1 MRKEANIM
9 SRFKNVLLGVDDLA
23 WITDDLHQAFWL
35 IERVPAHFNLA
46 LGNRHGQIKPVIF
59 KSDTAEALQY
69 LPPRERSI
77 GLLEYIY
84 KEREIADD
92 ELKKMNADLAKQWA
106 HDRDKYGAYIQWLS
120 RNDSQEKVTT
130 LLNESKRKHAEMPDV
145 ETFFNRYEFPLDK
158 VTSSQLGKIK
168 LFIWIQAGRRN
179 ELLPHLL
186 SSVKQKYNKN
196 AHKER
201 NPHKKQFN
209 LMLTKKL
216 IEKLDRHAN
225 SIEAS
230 RSEIV
235 EGLIKLYLDNVAET
249 RKQNRSSTRLDPN
262 ERTLIERHI
271 FGQLGNIRLTENT
284 ESKEPDTESE
294 HEEESAAANPSDAL
308 NHSSHDTLPNEPE
321 TEPEASIK
329 EAPNG
334 PKEVTIEAAIQ
345 AATDAVTEAVTEAV
359 TNAMTKVATDA
370 AAKAVA
376 EALAKAALDTETT
389 KDRLA
394 AQPSIVSEINP
405 NEDEAIATMPVEQ
418 PNTDSS
424 EQPPVFQPKGE
435 EDEHSS
441 SHDAISLDESQTN
454 QIQENQPTEA
464 SEATAPVEQ
473 PNTDSSEQP
482 PVFQPKGEEDEHSS
496 SHDAISLDESQTN
509 QIQENQPTE
518 ASEATAPV
526 EQPNTDSSE
535 QPPVFEFENEEDE
548 ERYQLSITNQ
558 PTEK

>member
-9 SRFKNVLLGVDDLA
+9 SRFKSVLLGVDDLV

-46 LGNRHGQIKPVIF
+46 MGNRHGQIKPVIF
-59 KSDTAEALQY
+59 KSNTAEALEY
-69 LPPRERSI
+69 LPLRERSI
-77 GLLEYIY
+77 GLLKYIY
-84 KEREIADD
+84 KNTKIQED
-92 ELKKMNADLAKQWA
+92 ELRKMNTDLAKQWA

-130 LLNESKRKHAEMPDV
+130 LLNESKRKYAEMPDV

-235 EGLIKLYLDNVAET
+235 EGLIKLYLDDVTET
-249 RKQNRSSTRLDPN
+249 RKQSRSSTRPGLKKIIPIKRGILGRLNDI
-262 ERTLIERHI
+262 RLIE
-271 FGQLGNIRLTENT
+271 NT
-284 ESKEPDTESE
+284 QSNGLDTESGHKE
-294 HEEESAAANPSDAL
+294 VSVAAIPSDAL
-308 NHSSHDTLPNEPE
+308 NHSSHAPLPNEPE

-329 EAPNG
+329 EASNG

-345 AATDAVTEAVTEAV
+345 AVTEAVTEAV

-376 EALAKAALDTETT
+376 EALTKAALDTETT
-389 KDRLA
+389 KDRLT
-394 AQPSIVSEINP
+394 AQLRKEPEIHP
-405 NEDEAIATMPVEQ
+405 EDEAT
-418 PNTDSS
+418 
-424 EQPPVFQPKGE
+424 
-435 EDEHSS
+435 
-441 SHDAISLDESQTN
+441 
-454 QIQENQPTEA
+454 
-464 SEATAPVEQ
+464 EATAPVEQ
-473 PNTDSSEQP
+473 PNTDSSEQR
-482 PVFQPKGEEDEHSS
+482 PVFQ
-496 SHDAISLDESQTN
+496 
-509 QIQENQPTE
+509 
-518 ASEATAPV
+518 
-526 EQPNTDSSE
+526 
-535 QPPVFEFENEEDE
+535 FEDE
-548 ERYQLSITNQ
+548 EDD
-558 PTEK
+558 PT